1 MAEILNEIITGIY
14 LLLFNFRLYRYI
26 YYLHYKVPNHVF
38 HILEWFGEDFLYFLA
53 NFSVNFLVNC
63 LVKNN
68 SLEIFLHPLLENIL
82 ANYSM
87 NYSMNLL
94 VICRTEE
101 QNFVSVWNKQFED
114 ILSCL
119 RLAIFGIPDLMC

>member
-1 MAEILNEIITGIY
+1 M
-14 LLLFNFRLYRYI
+14 YI
-26 YYLHYKVPNHVF
+26 YYLRYKVPNHAF
-38 HILEWFGEDFLYFLA
+38 HILEWYGEDFLYFLA
-53 NFSVNFLVNC
+53 NFSVNVLVNC

-68 SLEIFLHPLLENIL
+68 TLEIFLHPLLENIL

-101 QNFVSVWNKQFED
+101 QNFVSVLQVK
-114 ILSCL
+114 
-119 RLAIFGIPDLMC
+119 